1 MPYIYVHDW
10 VLCCCH
16 SLNSIQKNW
25 SVLIASVDRDKE
37 CPFSGVTNCGRVW
50 RKVPESS
57 AQFGGRCRK
66 AVLSLEEGAGKQCSV
81 WRTVPEAVLSLE
93 DGAGKQCSV
102 WRKVPESSAQ
112 FGGRC
117 RKAVL
122 SLEDGAGKQCSV
134 WRTVPESSAQFG
146 GRCRKAVLSL
156 EEGARKQCSVWRTV
170 PESSAQFGGRCRKA
184 VLSLEEGAGKQ
195 CSECVT
201 LSSQLQAA
209 FILNEQFSADIG
221 EKNYS

>member
-1 MPYIYVHDW
+1 M
-10 VLCCCH
+10 
-16 SLNSIQKNW
+16 
-25 SVLIASVDRDKE
+25 LIASVDRDKE

-50 RKVPESS
+50 RK
-57 AQFGGRCRK
+57 
-66 AVLSLEEGAGKQCSV
+66 
-81 WRTVPEAVLSLE
+81 
-93 DGAGKQCSV
+93 
-102 WRKVPESSAQ
+102 
-112 FGGRC
+112 
-117 RKAVL
+117 
-122 SLEDGAGKQCSV
+122 
-134 WRTVPESSAQFG
+134 
-146 GRCRKAVLSL
+146 
-156 EEGARKQCSVWRTV
+156 V